1 MPMKS
6 FTTKGPEAP
15 SQRLVWTKSPA
26 RRAAGRIFHFV
37 GESAWRSGSPILEES
52 PMKVI
57 VAMLI
62 SMVVFG
68 AVLAQASADA
78 KRDAAVE
85 QRIME
90 LHAQLKITPSEEA
103 QWTQVAVTMRE
114 NARDLDRVIDKRDA
128 TVANAT
134 AIDNL
139 YSYADIAQAHAN
151 GVRKLA
157 GAFSA
162 LYAVMS
168 ESQRKLADVVFNHRD
183 YEAGKVASR

>member
-1 MPMKS
+1 
-6 FTTKGPEAP
+6 
-15 SQRLVWTKSPA
+15 
-26 RRAAGRIFHFV
+26 
-37 GESAWRSGSPILEES
+37 
-52 PMKVI
+52 MKVI
-57 VAMLI
+57 VAMLV
-62 SMVVFG
+62 STVVFG
-68 AVLAQASADA
+68 AALAQSSADA

-114 NARDLDRVIDKRDA
+114 NARNLDQVIDRRDA
-128 TVANAT
+128 TVASAT

-157 GAFSA
+157 GAFSG

-168 ESQRKLADVVFNHRD
+168 DSQKRLADVVFNHRD
-183 YEAGKVASR
+183 HEPGKVASR

>member
-1 MPMKS
+1 
-6 FTTKGPEAP
+6 
-15 SQRLVWTKSPA
+15 
-26 RRAAGRIFHFV
+26 
-37 GESAWRSGSPILEES
+37 
-52 PMKVI
+52 MKVI
-57 VAMLI
+57 VAMLV
-62 SMVVFG
+62 SVVVFG
-68 AVLAQASADA
+68 AVLAQTSADA
-78 KRDAAVE
+78 KRDASVE

-90 LHAQLKITPSEEA
+90 LHTQLKITPSEEA

-114 NARDLDRVIDKRDA
+114 NARDLDQVIDKRDA

-157 GAFSA
+157 GAFSG

-183 YEAGKVASR
+183 HEAGKVASR

>member
-1 MPMKS
+1 
-6 FTTKGPEAP
+6 
-15 SQRLVWTKSPA
+15 
-26 RRAAGRIFHFV
+26 
-37 GESAWRSGSPILEES
+37 
-52 PMKVI
+52 MKVI
-57 VAMLI
+57 VAMLV
-62 SMVVFG
+62 STVVFG
-68 AVLAQASADA
+68 AALAQTPADA

-90 LHAQLKITPSEEA
+90 LHAQLKITPNEEA

-114 NARDLDRVIDKRDA
+114 NARILDQVIDKRDA
-128 TVANAT
+128 TVASAN

-157 GAFSA
+157 GAFSG

-168 ESQRKLADVVFNHRD
+168 DSQKDLADVVFSHRD
-183 YEAGKVASR
+183 HDARKVARR